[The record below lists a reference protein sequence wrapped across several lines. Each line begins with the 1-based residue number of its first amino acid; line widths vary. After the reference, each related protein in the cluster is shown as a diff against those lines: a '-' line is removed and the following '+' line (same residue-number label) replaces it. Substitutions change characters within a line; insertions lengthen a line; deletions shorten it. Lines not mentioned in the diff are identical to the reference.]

1 MHVVYLANIVR
12 FLFTPVMMPPTLR
25 LASKC
30 YMSGDV
36 GSAQTARIYNFRDPK
51 KLNANE
57 TFTPTNHLDGSLRE
71 ARAVPQVFDCH
82 Y

>member
-1 MHVVYLANIVR
+1 
-12 FLFTPVMMPPTLR
+12 
-25 LASKC
+25 
-30 YMSGDV
+30 MSGDV